1 MGLGR
6 KKLVLNPHSGRKEN
20 NMLSITKTTN
30 LSGTSVING
39 QSAMTMYAAIPETGS
54 LTISQTITNKE
65 LYLANQTQCD
75 NDYENFKL
83 EVNKLLKSEQQTIG
97 SDTTDI
103 TGTITE

>member
-1 MGLGR
+1 MGLGEKR
-6 KKLVLNPHSGRKEN
+6 VVLNPHSGRKEN

-75 NDYENFKL
+75 NDYENFKS
-83 EVNKLLKSEQQTIG
+83 EVNKLLKNEQLTIG

-103 TGTITE
+103 TGTVTE

>member
-20 NMLSITKTTN
+20 NMLSITKTTK

-39 QSAMTMYAAIPETGS
+39 QSAMTMYAAVPETGS

-75 NDYENFKL
+75 NDYENFKS
-83 EVNKLLKSEQQTIG
+83 EVNKLLKNEQQTIG
-97 SDTTDI
+97 SDTTD
-103 TGTITE
+103 TITE